1 MTGHHHGDAGDTSPT
16 DRRGRLLL
24 AVVLVPALLA
34 TMVGLLLLWPS
45 ERTRAAD
52 ADQFVPDAIVAAR
65 IVEVR
70 EVDCGSVEVE
80 GRCQQVTAE
89 LADGSRQQLEVDPG
103 AGQPRLVVGDDVQLA
118 RYVDVVGLETFALVD
133 YQRDRPL
140 LLLGLLTAVVV
151 VAVARWRG
159 LAAIA
164 GVAITGVG
172 VVVFVLPAIL
182 EGSSPVA
189 VALTA
194 SSALLFVVLYLAHGL
209 SARTSAALVGTL
221 ISLGLCAALSAL
233 AVDLTRITGLSSEE
247 TVALQGFASGVD
259 VRELLLCGFVIGA
272 LGVLND
278 VTITQA
284 SAVWELRASDP
295 TSSRLAVY
303 GRAMRIGR
311 DHIASSVYTLVFA
324 YAGAA
329 LPLLLVFTL
338 LDRPVGQVLTGD
350 LIAVELVRT
359 AVGTIGLVL
368 SVPITT
374 AVAAFVAGS
383 RPVPTRSVSGGSGV
397 GHDVVAVVAG
407 ATVERPAAGDQAQAG
422 IGGRGVDVL
431 GGEGALVVPL
441 HALDHE
447 DGTTT
452 VRAEDLDP
460 VVDLQVADPLEDAG
474 LAVEIGMPDQHGGT
488 GVAGQGPV
496 GPEPG

>member
-1 MTGHHHGDAGDTSPT
+1 MHDHGTPAPPA

-24 AVVLVPALLA
+24 TALLLPCLLVTLVSLVVLWPA
-34 TMVGLLLLWPS
+34 

-52 ADQFVPDAIVAAR
+52 ADQFVPDAVVAAR
-65 IVEVR
+65 VVEVR
-70 EVDCGSVEVE
+70 EVDCGSVEAE
-80 GRCQQVTAE
+80 GRCQQVAFE
-89 LADGSRQQLEVDPG
+89 LNGGERQEVEVDPG
-103 AGQPRLVVGDDVQLA
+103 AGQPRLVVGDAVKLA
-118 RYVDVVGLETFALVD
+118 KYVDVAGLETYALVD
-133 YQRDRPL
+133 FQRDRPL

-159 LAAIA
+159 LAAIL
-164 GVAITGVG
+164 GVGVTAVG

-182 EGSSPVA
+182 EGSSPIA

-221 ISLGLCAALSAL
+221 LSLGICAALSSL
-233 AVDLTRITGLSSEE
+233 SVDLTRITGLSSEE
-247 TVALQGFASGVD
+247 TVALQGFAAGVD

-278 VTITQA
+278 VTITQS
-284 SAVWELRASDP
+284 SAVFELRASDP
-295 TSSRLAVY
+295 LASRLAVY
-303 GRAMRIGR
+303 RRAMRIGR

-374 AVAAFVAGS
+374 AVAS
-383 RPVPTRSVSGGSGV
+383 
-397 GHDVVAVVAG
+397 
-407 ATVERPAAGDQAQAG
+407 
-422 IGGRGVDVL
+422 L
-431 GGEGALVVPL
+431 
-441 HALDHE
+441 
-447 DGTTT
+447 
-452 VRAEDLDP
+452 
-460 VVDLQVADPLEDAG
+460 
-474 LAVEIGMPDQHGGT
+474 
-488 GVAGQGPV
+488 VAGQAGAQARTAKATTLSR
-496 GPEPG
+496 

>member
-1 MTGHHHGDAGDTSPT
+1 MQPHGHVHAHGAAPPT

-24 AVVLVPALLA
+24 AAVLLPCLVATLVSLVVL
-34 TMVGLLLLWPS
+34 WPT
-45 ERTRAAD
+45 ERTRVAD
-52 ADQFVPDAIVAAR
+52 AEQFVPDAIVAAR
-65 IVEVR
+65 VVEVR

-80 GRCQQVTAE
+80 GICQQVAFE
-89 LADGSRQQLEVDPG
+89 LDSGGRQEVEVDPG
-103 AGQPRLVVGDDVQLA
+103 AGQPRLTVGDDVKLA
-118 RYVDVVGLETFALVD
+118 KYVDVDGLETYALVD
-133 YQRDRPL
+133 FQRDRPL
-140 LLLGLLTAVVV
+140 LALGLLAALVV

-159 LAAIA
+159 LAAI
-164 GVAITGVG
+164 VGVG
-172 VVVFVLPAIL
+172 VTAVGVVGFVLPAIL

-194 SSALLFVVLYLAHGL
+194 SSALLFVVLYLAHGF

-221 ISLGLCAALSAL
+221 LSLAICAALSSL
-233 AVDLTRITGLSSEE
+233 SVDLTRITGLSSEE

-278 VTITQA
+278 VTITQS
-284 SAVWELRASDP
+284 SAVFELRASDP
-295 TSSRLAVY
+295 LASRLAVY
-303 GRAMRIGR
+303 RRAMRIGR

-374 AVAAFVAGS
+374 AVAALVAG
-383 RPVPTRSVSGGSGV
+383 RAGG
-397 GHDVVAVVAG
+397 
-407 ATVERPAAGDQAQAG
+407 QASDAK
-422 IGGRGVDVL
+422 
-431 GGEGALVVPL
+431 
-441 HALDHE
+441 
-447 DGTTT
+447 TTT
-452 VRAEDLDP
+452 LSR
-460 VVDLQVADPLEDAG
+460 
-474 LAVEIGMPDQHGGT
+474 
-488 GVAGQGPV
+488 
-496 GPEPG
+496 

>member
-1 MTGHHHGDAGDTSPT
+1 MPVSPQGRVVVHDHGTPAPPA

-24 AVVLVPALLA
+24 AALLLPCLLVTLVSLVVLWPA
-34 TMVGLLLLWPS
+34 
-45 ERTRAAD
+45 ERTRVPD
-52 ADQFVPDAIVAAR
+52 ADQFVPDAVVAAR
-65 IVEVR
+65 VVEVR

-80 GRCQQVTAE
+80 GRCQQVAFD
-89 LADGSRQQLEVDPG
+89 LGDGAQQEVEVDPG
-103 AGQPRLVVGDDVQLA
+103 AGQPRLVVGDAVKLA
-118 RYVDVVGLETFALVD
+118 KYVDVDGLETYALVD
-133 YQRDRPL
+133 FQRDRPL

-159 LAAIA
+159 LAAIL
-164 GVAITGVG
+164 GVGVTAVG

-182 EGSSPVA
+182 EGSSPVP

-194 SSALLFVVLYLAHGL
+194 SSALLFVVLYLAHGF

-221 ISLGLCAALSAL
+221 LSLGICAALSSL
-233 AVDLTRITGLSSEE
+233 SVDLTRITGLSSEE
-247 TVALQGFASGVD
+247 TVALQGFASQVD

-278 VTITQA
+278 VTITQS
-284 SAVWELRASDP
+284 SAVFELRASDP
-295 TSSRLAVY
+295 LASRLAVY
-303 GRAMRIGR
+303 RRAMRIGR

-374 AVAAFVAGS
+374 AVAA
-383 RPVPTRSVSGGSGV
+383 
-397 GHDVVAVVAG
+397 
-407 ATVERPAAGDQAQAG
+407 
-422 IGGRGVDVL
+422 L
-431 GGEGALVVPL
+431 
-441 HALDHE
+441 
-447 DGTTT
+447 
-452 VRAEDLDP
+452 
-460 VVDLQVADPLEDAG
+460 
-474 LAVEIGMPDQHGGT
+474 
-488 GVAGQGPV
+488 VAGQSGPQAS
-496 GPEPG
+496 EAKATTLSR

>member
-1 MTGHHHGDAGDTSPT
+1 MHDHGAPAAPTG
-16 DRRGRLLL
+16 RRGRLLL

-34 TMVGLLLLWPS
+34 TLVGLLALWPS

-52 ADQFVPDAIVAAR
+52 ADQFVPDAVVASR
-65 IVEVR
+65 VVEVR
-70 EVDCGSVEVE
+70 EVDCGSAEVE
-80 GRCQQVTAE
+80 ARCQQVTAE
-89 LADGSRQQLEVDPG
+89 LEDGSRQQLEVDPG
-103 AGQPRLVVGDDVQLA
+103 SGQPRLVVGDEVQLA
-118 RYVDVVGLETFALVD
+118 RYVDVAGLETYALVD

-140 LLLGLLTAVVV
+140 LLLALLTALVV

-164 GVAITGVG
+164 GVAITAVG

-194 SSALLFVVLYLAHGL
+194 SSALLFVVLYLAHGV

-221 ISLGLCAALSAL
+221 LSLGLCALLSAL
-233 AVDLTRITGLSSEE
+233 SVDLTRITGLSSEE
-247 TVALQGFASGVD
+247 TVALQGFAAGVD

-295 TSSRLAVY
+295 RASRLAVY
-303 GRAMRIGR
+303 RRAMRIGR

-383 RPVPTRSVSGGSGV
+383 EPPRAAAEPV
-397 GHDVVAVVAG
+397 
-407 ATVERPAAGDQAQAG
+407 
-422 IGGRGVDVL
+422 
-431 GGEGALVVPL
+431 
-441 HALDHE
+441 
-447 DGTTT
+447 
-452 VRAEDLDP
+452 
-460 VVDLQVADPLEDAG
+460 
-474 LAVEIGMPDQHGGT
+474 
-488 GVAGQGPV
+488 
-496 GPEPG
+496 